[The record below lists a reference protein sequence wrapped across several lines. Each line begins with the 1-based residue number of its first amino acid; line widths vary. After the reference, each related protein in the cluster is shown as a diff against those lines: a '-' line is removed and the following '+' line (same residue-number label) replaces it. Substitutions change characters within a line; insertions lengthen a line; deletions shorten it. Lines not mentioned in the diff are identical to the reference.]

1 MKVLRILWAAVA
13 VSALFLASGSR
24 VEAQQS
30 LTGDQVK
37 AKFEADN
44 PTLQA
49 DESNVQEMKAEE
61 ITAYLRPNPQFTFS
75 QDGTQIAANELP
87 EELPQ
92 APGAPPSAA
101 SAPAPLTLA
110 QVLDVARAKNPSLLS
125 AEQHV
130 DATKAAEI
138 TAGLR
143 QNPSFTVSGADITLP
158 ASNPASPY
166 SYSANVTRLFERGQ
180 KRRWRLDSA
189 RATTD
194 VTRSQY
200 NDQVRQT
207 VLQIKNAF
215 TNMLIAKEALRIAQD
230 NLESYNKT
238 VDLSRVRFNAGD
250 ISKTDFERI
259 DLQLAE
265 FESDYDN
272 AKLDLIQASDSLQLL
287 MGVEKPTPAFDI
299 TGNTIPPDLSTRLE
313 QVEQEALAARPD
325 YLAARQSVT
334 VADANVKL
342 ADAQGTTDP
351 TIGGEYERT
360 ASYNSAGFQIS
371 IPLRIFDRNQGE
383 KERTRFEAQSSRFAE
398 IAARNQVFND
408 VDQAWA
414 AYDAAIDLAKR
425 YNSHY
430 TDEAQRVRDNIEFS
444 YRNGG
449 STLLDYLD
457 ALRDYRQV
465 NLDALTANQQVWLSL
480 HQLSF
485 AAATEIVP

>member
-1 MKVLRILWAAVA
+1 M
-13 VSALFLASGSR
+13 
-24 VEAQQS
+24 
-30 LTGDQVK
+30 
-37 AKFEADN
+37 
-44 PTLQA
+44 
-49 DESNVQEMKAEE
+49 
-61 ITAYLRPNPQFTFS
+61 
-75 QDGTQIAANELP
+75 
-87 EELPQ
+87 
-92 APGAPPSAA
+92 
-101 SAPAPLTLA
+101 
-110 QVLDVARAKNPSLLS
+110 
-125 AEQHV
+125 
-130 DATKAAEI
+130 
-138 TAGLR
+138 
-143 QNPSFTVSGADITLP
+143 
-158 ASNPASPY
+158 
-166 SYSANVTRLFERGQ
+166 
-180 KRRWRLDSA
+180 
-189 RATTD
+189 
-194 VTRSQY
+194 
-200 NDQVRQT
+200 
-207 VLQIKNAF
+207 
-215 TNMLIAKEALRIAQD
+215 
-230 NLESYNKT
+230 
-238 VDLSRVRFNAGD
+238 
-250 ISKTDFERI
+250 
-259 DLQLAE
+259 
-265 FESDYDN
+265 
-272 AKLDLIQASDSLQLL
+272 
-287 MGVEKPTPAFDI
+287 
-299 TGNTIPPDLSTRLE
+299 
-313 QVEQEALAARPD
+313 
-325 YLAARQSVT
+325 
-334 VADANVKL
+334 ADANVKL